1 MLKIIKPYM
10 MPIAMMLGAIFYR
23 FFGSLAFLTP
33 YLIFTMLFLTY
44 CNLNFQNI
52 KLTRMHLWLI
62 MIQILG
68 SVAVFFILRPFNLL
82 LAQGAMICILAP
94 TGTAAPVVTGMLKGN
109 VESLTAYSLLSNMS
123 VAVAAPVIFSL
134 VGSYQN
140 MPFIDSFLSISRN
153 VFVLLLTPFILAIFL
168 KNITPKTTKK
178 IGSFS
183 SLSFYIWSFALIV
196 VTARTVG
203 FITMQN
209 SKNYQIE
216 ILIAVIA
223 FVVCAGQFL
232 AGRKIGRIYDNTIAG
247 GQGLGQK
254 NTILAIWMSQMYL
267 DPISS
272 IAPGAYVLWQNM
284 VNSFQVWLKRKT
296 L

>member
-10 MPIAMMLGAIFYR
+10 MPIAMTLGAVFYR

-153 VFVLLLTPFILAIFL
+153 VFVLLLTPFVLAIFL
-168 KNITPKTTKK
+168 KKITPKTTKK

-232 AGRKIGRIYDNTIAG
+232 AGRKIGRIYNNTIAG

>member
-10 MPIAMMLGAIFYR
+10 MPIAMMLGAVFYR

-168 KNITPKTTKK
+168 KKITPKTTKK

-232 AGRKIGRIYDNTIAG
+232 AGRKIGSIYDNTIAG

>member
-140 MPFIDSFLSISRN
+140 MPLIDSFLSISRN

-168 KNITPKTTKK
+168 KKITPKTTKK

-183 SLSFYIWSFALIV
+183 SLSFYTWSFALIV

>member
-168 KNITPKTTKK
+168 KKITPKTTKK

-232 AGRKIGRIYDNTIAG
+232 AGRKIGSIYDNTIAG

>member
-168 KNITPKTTKK
+168 KKITPKTTKK

>member
-10 MPIAMMLGAIFYR
+10 MPIAMMLGAVFYR

-168 KNITPKTTKK
+168 KKITPKTTKK

-232 AGRKIGRIYDNTIAG
+232 AGRKIGSIYNNTIAG